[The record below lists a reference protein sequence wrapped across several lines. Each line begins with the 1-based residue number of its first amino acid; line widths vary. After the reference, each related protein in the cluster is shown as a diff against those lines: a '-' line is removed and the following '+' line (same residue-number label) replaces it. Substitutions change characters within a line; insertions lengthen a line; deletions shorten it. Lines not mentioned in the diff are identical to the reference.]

1 MNIHQRIDMSRL
13 GRRVWWVMLA
23 GCAARF
29 AAERSVEQAV
39 SGFLFWAIV
48 FTVCWML
55 RTGIHR
61 SADAPARAKHVGNG
75 IAVAGMLLFL
85 LRLSSDGILPA
96 LLAFLFAI
104 QAAVF
109 VVAEK
114 RLHVWLILSA
124 AFAGLLFAAAESRSP
139 LFLLC
144 AAWFTFAALGLLAL
158 DYRGERE
165 CMTTLKP
172 LDKPNAASGGLVYG
186 TAALLLAIP
195 FYLFVPKPDGLSM
208 GSMQAKTAF
217 DYGEQPEKYPIS
229 RDGES
234 RSPEPAASA
243 GNASNGEPSS
253 NTSQSEQGQYAD
265 SFSIAEM
272 DRQSGG
278 ANVIVLYVKSSQS
291 VYLRGR
297 LYDRFERDRWLRDV
311 HESQRR
317 SLRRGFYEHGDAGV
331 GSTIVKQS
339 IEVATDMADNALV
352 HVPGL
357 RQLRF
362 PAASVRS
369 FDDGVFEAPRPLRR
383 DTVYS
388 VESHIDFDTGRYVVA
403 EKAGGDP
410 ERYLHIPDTIS
421 DRLRELARRVTA
433 AAHDPQS
440 KALALEEHLRT
451 QYSYSY
457 ETVAQQGYT
466 PLDWF
471 LFEGK
476 RGHCEYFASAL
487 AMMLRTVGVEA
498 RVATGFSL
506 GERNPVTGYYEVRA
520 LDGHAWV
527 EARIPGK
534 GWLMMEPTPF
544 YPLPTPRTQE
554 QVAEQM
560 DRYLDRLAETS
571 KLLDPES
578 VKTTAIVAARETW
591 RQARLALKQITDL
604 PQRFGWYLP
613 ALMIAAILLAI
624 LAYLAVLLT
633 ADALGNR
640 QVRQTLKRAES
651 GDVNAATLLLAD
663 ALHGAAEPRGFG
675 RKPGWT
681 FREYVRH
688 LAVTDHAVPRAFA
701 ELFDV
706 TRYGQSAD
714 ASDRDALTGIDE
726 IIENA
731 LRSERWPRFTRAVRS
746 VIPAQAG
753 IHLFRSPDGSPPA
766 RG

>member
-1 MNIHQRIDMSRL
+1 MNIHQPIDMSRL

-48 FTVCWML
+48 FTVCWMMRIGL
-55 RTGIHR
+55 HR
-61 SADAPARAKHVGNG
+61 KPDAPALAKKIGNG
-75 IAVAGMLLFL
+75 IAVAGMFLFL

-139 LFLLC
+139 VFLVC

-158 DYRGERE
+158 DYGGERE

-172 LDKPNAASGGLVYG
+172 LDKPDTATGGLFYG

-195 FYLFVPKPDGLSM
+195 LYLFVPKPAGLSL

-217 DYGEQPEKYPIS
+217 DYGEQPEKYPLS
-229 RDGES
+229 HDGAS
-234 RSPEPAASA
+234 RSPEPAAPT
-243 GNASNGEPSS
+243 GEASNAPPGADTAQPG
-253 NTSQSEQGQYAD
+253 QGQYTD
-265 SFSIAEM
+265 SFSISEV
-272 DRQSGG
+272 DRPSGG

-297 LYDRFERDRWLRDV
+297 LYDRFERDRWLRDE
-311 HESQRR
+311 HESRR
-317 SLRRGFYEHGDAGV
+317 RGLRRGFYEHLDAGA
-331 GSTIVKQS
+331 GSTTVKQG
-339 IEVATDMADNALV
+339 IEVAADMADNVLV

-362 PAASVRS
+362 PAAAVRS

-388 VESHIDFDTGRYVVA
+388 VESHIDFDTGRYVIA
-403 EKAGGDP
+403 EQAGGDP
-410 ERYLHIPDTIS
+410 ERYLRVPDTVS
-421 DRLRELARRVTA
+421 DRLRELARQVTA
-433 AAHDPQS
+433 AAQDPQS

-457 ETVAQQGYT
+457 ETIAQQGHT

-544 YPLPTPRTQE
+544 YPLPTPETQQ

-604 PQRFGWYLP
+604 PRRFGWYLP
-613 ALMIAAILLAI
+613 ALMIAAVVLAI

-640 QVRQTLKRAES
+640 QVRETLKRAAS

-663 ALHGAAEPRGFG
+663 ALHDTAEPRGFG

-688 LAVTDHAVPRAFA
+688 LADTDHAVPRAFA

-706 TRYGQSAD
+706 TRYGEPAD
-714 ASDRDALTGIDE
+714 PSDRNALAGVDE
-726 IIENA
+726 IIEDA
-731 LRSERWPRFTRAVRS
+731 LRNERWPRFMRAVRS
-746 VIPAQAG
+746 VIPA
-753 IHLFRSPDGSPPA
+753 
-766 RG
+766 

>member
-1 MNIHQRIDMSRL
+1 MNVHQRIDMSRL
-13 GRRVWWVMLA
+13 GRRLWWVMLA

-29 AAERSVEQAV
+29 AAERSVDQAV

-48 FTVCWML
+48 FTVCWMM
-55 RTGIHR
+55 RTGLQR
-61 SADAPARAKHVGNG
+61 NPDAPALAKQIGNG
-75 IAVAGMLLFL
+75 IAVAGMFLFL

-114 RLHVWLILSA
+114 RLHVWLIVSA

-139 LFLLC
+139 LFLVC

-165 CMTTLKP
+165 CMTALKP
-172 LDKPNAASGGLVYG
+172 LDKPDTSAGGLLYG

-195 FYLFVPKPDGLSM
+195 LYLFVPKPAGLSM
-208 GSMQAKTAF
+208 GSMQAKTAI
-217 DYGEQPEKYPIS
+217 DYGEQVEKYPIS
-229 RDGES
+229 RDGGS
-234 RSPEPAASA
+234 RSPEAAAST
-243 GNASNGEPSS
+243 GEASSAQPSS
-253 NTSQSEQGQYAD
+253 DTAQPGQGQYAD
-265 SFSIAEM
+265 SFSISEV

-297 LYDRFERDRWLRDV
+297 LYDRFERDRWLRDE
-311 HESQRR
+311 HESRR
-317 SLRRGFYEHGDAGV
+317 RGLKRGFYEHRDAGA

-339 IEVATDMADNALV
+339 IEVAADMADNVLV

-362 PAASVRS
+362 PAPAVRS
-369 FDDGVFEAPRPLRR
+369 FDDGVFEAPKPLRR

-388 VESHIDFDTGRYVVA
+388 VESHIDFDTGRYVIA
-403 EKAGGDP
+403 EETGGDP
-410 ERYLHIPDTIS
+410 QRYLRVPDTIS
-421 DRLRELARRVTA
+421 NNLRELAHRVTA
-433 AAHDPQS
+433 DAHDPQS

-471 LFEGK
+471 LFDGK

-544 YPLPTPRTQE
+544 YPLPRPETQQ

-578 VKTTAIVAARETW
+578 VKTTAIVAIRETW

-613 ALMIAAILLAI
+613 VLMIAAIVLAI

-651 GDVNAATLLLAD
+651 GDANAATLLLAA
-663 ALHGAAEPRGFG
+663 ALHEAAEPRGFG

-688 LAVTDHAVPRAFA
+688 LSDTDHAVPRAFA

-706 TRYGQSAD
+706 TRYGEPAD
-714 ASDRDALTGIDE
+714 PSDRDALTGIGE
-726 IIENA
+726 TIEDA
-731 LRSERWPRFTRAVRS
+731 LRSERWPRFTRAVRYWS
-746 VIPAQAG
+746 SFVTA
-753 IHLFRSPDGSPPA
+753 RSPIVHSPPSP
-766 RG
+766 